1 MLKPEKVKQINERE
15 EEREE
20 RDYAEGKRLLFFCPG
35 KSRLTGGRQ
44 FTNKRENREFPFP
57 SLCMLLYL
65 QVNS

>member
-35 KSRLTGGRQ
+35 KSRLTGGRWAVWGHSDHI
-44 FTNKRENREFPFP
+44 FFLTA
-57 SLCMLLYL
+57 
-65 QVNS
+65 